1 MSHYQYQGDNLL
13 CEDLGIESITNEI
26 ETPFYCYSLRSLKD
40 NINKYKENLKNTNSK
55 ICFALKANSNLEII
69 RIIAEEGFG
78 ADVVSIGEFQ
88 KALRAG
94 ISGEN
99 IVFSGVG
106 KTESEIEFAIKNN
119 CFQINAESISEIKK
133 INEISGTLNIKQN
146 IGIRINPDVKPDT
159 HSKITT
165 GSIENKFGIPI
176 NDVKELFNQSNLFEN
191 INFNG
196 LAFHIGSQIMKLE
209 PFEEACKITNQLI
222 KEVESNGF
230 TIKTIDVGG
239 GIGIDENEK
248 FKFIEYFDLIN
259 SYFAK
264 KDRTIIFE
272 PGRTIIGNT
281 SILVSKILYIKETED
296 KIFVVIDAGM
306 NDFMR
311 PALYGA
317 THEILPILQS
327 DAKKNKVIEFVG
339 PICETSDKFLTLDSF
354 QNINEGDF
362 IAISNAGAY
371 GSSMS
376 SNYNIRPNIAEILV
390 NKNKFST
397 IRRRQSLE
405 DLISQ

>member
-1 MSHYQYQGDNLL
+1 MSHYQYQGENLI
-13 CEDLGIESITNEI
+13 CEDLEIESITNEI
-26 ETPFYCYSLRSLKD
+26 ETPFYCYSFRSLRD

-133 INEISGTLNIKQN
+133 INEISGNLNIKQN

-176 NDVKELFNQSNLFEN
+176 NDVKELFIQSNLFEN

-327 DAKKNKVIEFVG
+327 ETKKNKVIEFVG

-362 IAISNAGAY
+362 IAISNTGAY

-397 IRRRQSLE
+397 IRRRQNLE

>member
-1 MSHYQYQGDNLL
+1 MNHYQYQGDNLR
-13 CEDLGIESITNEI
+13 CEDLEIESITNEI

-69 RIIAEEGFG
+69 KIIAEEGLG

-94 ISGEN
+94 IPAKN

-133 INEISGTLNIKQN
+133 INEISGNLNIKQN

-165 GSIENKFGIPI
+165 GSIENKFGVPI
-176 NDVKELFNQSNLFEN
+176 NDVKELFIQSNLFEN
-191 INFNG
+191 ISFNG

-259 SYFAK
+259 SCFAK

-327 DAKKNKVIEFVG
+327 ETKKNKVIEFVG

-362 IAISNAGAY
+362 IAISNTGAY

-376 SNYNIRPNIAEILV
+376 SNYNVRPNIAEILI

-397 IRRRQSLE
+397 IRKRQNLE
-405 DLISQ
+405 DLISE

>member
-1 MSHYQYQGDNLL
+1 MSHYQYQGENLI
-13 CEDLGIESITNEI
+13 CEDLEIESITNEI
-26 ETPFYCYSLRSLKD
+26 ETPFYCYSFRSLRD

-69 RIIAEEGFG
+69 KIIAEEGFG

-222 KEVESNGF
+222 KEIESNGF
-230 TIKTIDVGG
+230 TIRTIDVGG
-239 GIGIDENEK
+239 GIGIDENEEFQ
-248 FKFIEYFDLIN
+248 FKKYFDLIN
-259 SYFAK
+259 LFFAK

-397 IRRRQSLE
+397 IRRRQNLE
-405 DLISQ
+405 DLIAQ

>member
-1 MSHYQYQGDNLL
+1 MSHYQYRGENLI
-13 CEDLGIESITNEI
+13 CEDLEIESITSEI
-26 ETPFYCYSLRSLKD
+26 ETPFYCYSFRNLRD
-40 NINKYKENLKNTNSK
+40 NINKYKKNLENTNSK

-69 RIIAEEGFG
+69 KIIAEEGLG

-94 ISGEN
+94 VSGEN

-106 KTESEIEFAIKNN
+106 KTESEIEFAIKNS
-119 CFQINAESISEIKK
+119 CFQINAESLSEIKK
-133 INEISGTLNIKQN
+133 INEISGNLNIKQN

-176 NDVKELFNQSNLFEN
+176 NDVKELFIQSNLFEN
-191 INFNG
+191 LNFNG
-196 LAFHIGSQIMKLE
+196 LAFHIGSQIMRLE

-222 KEVESNGF
+222 QEVESNGF
-230 TIKTIDVGG
+230 AIKTIDVGG
-239 GIGIDENEK
+239 GIGIDENKK
-248 FKFIEYFDLIN
+248 FQFVEYFDLIN

-281 SILVSKILYIKETED
+281 AILVSKVLYIKETED

-327 DAKKNKVIEFVG
+327 DTKKNKVIEFVG
-339 PICETSDKFLTLDSF
+339 PICETSDKFLKLDTF

-362 IAISNAGAY
+362 IAVSNTGAY

-397 IRRRQSLE
+397 IRKRQALE
-405 DLISQ
+405 DLISE

>member
-1 MSHYQYQGDNLL
+1 MSHYKYQGENLL
-13 CEDLGIESITNEI
+13 CEDLEIESITNKI
-26 ETPFYCYSLRSLKD
+26 ETPFYCYSLRSLRD

-55 ICFALKANSNLEII
+55 ICFALKANSNLEILK
-69 RIIAEEGFG
+69 IIAEEGLG
-78 ADVVSIGEFQ
+78 ADVVSIGELQ

-94 ISGEN
+94 ISAKN

-133 INEISGTLNIKQN
+133 INEISGNLNIKQD
-146 IGIRINPDVKPDT
+146 IGIRINPDVRPDT

-165 GSIENKFGIPI
+165 GSIENKFGVPI
-176 NDVKELFNQSNLFEN
+176 KDAKELFIQSNLFEN
-191 INFNG
+191 INFKG
-196 LAFHIGSQIMKLE
+196 LAFHIGSQITKLE

-248 FKFIEYFDLIN
+248 FQFKKYFDLIN
-259 SYFAK
+259 LFFAK

-317 THEILPILQS
+317 THEILPILQN
-327 DAKKNKVIEFVG
+327 DVKKNKVIEFVG
-339 PICETSDKFLTLDSF
+339 PICETSDKFLTLDTF
-354 QNINEGDF
+354 QNINEGDL
-362 IAISNAGAY
+362 IAISNTGAY

-376 SNYNIRPNIAEILV
+376 SNYNIRPNIAEVLV
-390 NKNKFST
+390 NKNKFFT
-397 IRRRQSLE
+397 IRKRQNLE
-405 DLISQ
+405 ELISE

>member
-1 MSHYQYQGDNLL
+1 MNHYQYQGKNLL
-13 CEDLGIESITNEI
+13 CEDIDIETITNEI
-26 ETPFYCYSLRSLKD
+26 ETPFYCYSLRNLKD
-40 NINKYKENLKNTNSK
+40 NINKYKKNLGNTNSK
-55 ICFALKANSNLEII
+55 ICFALKANSNLQII
-69 RIIAEEGFG
+69 KIIAEEGLG

-94 ISGEN
+94 ISGDN

-106 KTESEIEFAIKNN
+106 KTENEIEFAIKNN
-119 CFQINAESISEIKK
+119 CFQINAESLSEVKK
-133 INEISGTLNIKQN
+133 INEISGNLNIKQN

-176 NDVKELFNQSNLFEN
+176 KDVKELFIQSNLFEN
-191 INFNG
+191 LNLNG

-222 KEVESNGF
+222 KEVESNGI

-248 FKFIEYFDLIN
+248 FQFIGYFDLIN
-259 SYFAK
+259 SYFAE

-281 SILVSKILYIKETED
+281 AILVSKVLYIKETED

-327 DAKKNKVIEFVG
+327 DTKKNKVIEFVG
-339 PICETSDKFLTLDSF
+339 PICETSDKFLKLDTF

-362 IAISNAGAY
+362 IAVSNTGAY

-397 IRRRQSLE
+397 IRKRQALE
-405 DLISQ
+405 DLISE